1 MAESQRYVHI
11 QTFGCQMNIYDT
23 ERMLQVLGKDG
34 YASTDDPARADL
46 ILLNTCSVR
55 EKAEHKMLSALGRYH
70 RLKEFNDEL
79 ILGVTGCVATQE
91 RDRLFKKVPYL
102 DLVAGPDNIAALPEM
117 VRTARASSERAIET
131 RFFNKREYDWIPL
144 EPQNRGRVSAMLTIM
159 KGCNKFCSFC
169 VVPFTRGREVSKP
182 ADLIVEEVRRLVAS
196 GVPEVMLLGQN
207 VNSYGNDRPG
217 EPDFAELLALVNGVP
232 GLERI
237 RFTTSHPWDCTDALV
252 ESFSGHLNT
261 LCEYFHLPVQSG
273 SNSMLEKMRRGYT
286 IESYLERIDALRAA
300 CPEIAMSTD
309 IIVGFPGETEEQ
321 HAATIELLKTVR
333 YESIFAFT
341 YSERPGTAAAR
352 LVDDVPLPVKKARL
366 KEVLELQNA
375 ITHARLQERFDGT
388 TVEVLV
394 EGLSSK
400 ASRPEVD
407 AMFSSQLTGRTRTN
421 VVVNFDRGGDTSF
434 KVGDVVEVAID
445 EVNSHSLHGRVVRT
459 VRSARAA

>member
-1 MAESQRYVHI
+1 MAESERYVHI
-11 QTFGCQMNIYDT
+11 QTFGCQMTLYDP
-23 ERMLQVLGKDG
+23 ERMLQVLGEDG
-34 YASTDDPARADL
+34 YASTEDPARADL

-79 ILGVTGCVATQE
+79 VLGVTGCVATQE
-91 RDRLFKKVPYL
+91 RERLFKKVPYL
-102 DLVAGPDNIAALPEM
+102 DLVAGPDNIAQLPEM
-117 VRTARASSERAIET
+117 VRSARGSRERAIET

-144 EPQNRGRVSAMLTIM
+144 EPQNRGQVSAMLTIM

-182 ADLIVEEVRRLVAS
+182 ASLIVEEVTRLVEC

-217 EPDFAELLALVNGVP
+217 EPDFAELLALVNEVR

-252 ESFSGHLNT
+252 ESFSGHLDK

-286 IESYLERIDALRAA
+286 LESYLERIDALRTA
-300 CPEIAMSTD
+300 CPDIALSTD

-321 HAATIELLKTVR
+321 HAATLALLERVR
-333 YESIFAFT
+333 YGSICAFT

-352 LVDDVPLPVKKARL
+352 LTDDVPVAVKKARL
-366 KEVLELQNA
+366 KDVLEIQNRV
-375 ITHARLQERFDGT
+375 THELLKERFEGA

-407 AMFSSQLTGRTRTN
+407 SIFSTQMTGRTRTN
-421 VVVNFDRGGDTSF
+421 TVVNFERGGDCSF
-434 KVGDVVEVAID
+434 LVGDVVEIAID
-445 EVNSHSLHGRVVRT
+445 EVNAHSLHGRVVRN
-459 VRSARAA
+459 VRSSRAA